1 MTPTATLSES
11 VRHTINQLARR
22 EHLHASTI
30 WRWLLHGVR
39 DTKLRSI
46 RVGGRRFVLESDWLA
61 FSDALNADLAKAPA
75 DPTPSPATA
84 RAEKAGRE
92 LDSELGDASSR
103 RRRRNRST
111 AKS

>member
-1 MTPTATLSES
+1 MTPSANLSES

-39 DTKLRSI
+39 GTKLRSI
-46 RVGGRRFVLESDWLA
+46 RVGGRRFILESDWRA
-61 FSDALNADLAKAPA
+61 FDTALNADLKDATADPAPTAPA
-75 DPTPSPATA
+75 E
-84 RAEKAGRE
+84 RAGRE
-92 LDSELGDASSR
+92 LDVVLGDASSR
-103 RRRRNRST
+103 RRRST